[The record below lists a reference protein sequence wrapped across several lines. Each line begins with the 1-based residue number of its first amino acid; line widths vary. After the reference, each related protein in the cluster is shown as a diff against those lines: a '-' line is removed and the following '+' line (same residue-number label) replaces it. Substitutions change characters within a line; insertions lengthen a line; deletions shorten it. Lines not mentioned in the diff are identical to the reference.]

1 MSWTQISC
9 QYDGTYFGFLSCVF
23 DCYVNRE
30 EPVEFH
36 GPEDLC
42 YSLYPLRTVVTDEA
56 HARRVYRSFAKFGGE
71 GRRLLGL
78 HRRWLGFA
86 MPDCTGA
93 TQRGLCEMY
102 VCDPRFAAYYD
113 REVPG
118 CAQFLRDAAAA
129 LLP

>member
-42 YSLYPLRTVVTDEA
+42 CSLYPLRTVETDEA
-56 HARRVYRSFAKFGGE
+56 HAQRVYRSFAGKLGRE
-71 GRRLLGL
+71 GRELAVHCLDRSFSEGMAGGDFVKLL
-78 HRRWLGFA
+78 HRI
-86 MPDCTGA
+86 
-93 TQRGLCEMY
+93 E
-102 VCDPRFAAYYD
+102 
-113 REVPG
+113 EV
-118 CAQFLRDAAAA
+118 A
-129 LLP
+129 L